1 MPNNKAKIDE
11 TAKID
16 PSAKIGSN
24 VTIGAF
30 SIIGPNVEIGE
41 NTWVG
46 PHVVIARN
54 TRIGKNNK
62 IYQFSSVGE
71 DPQDLKFKGEETWLE
86 IGDNNLIREG
96 CTLSRG
102 TAQAITTTKIG
113 SNNLL
118 MAYVHIAHDC
128 ILGDNNILANN
139 VTLAGHV
146 IIENDVTIGGF
157 AVFKQFV
164 RVGSY
169 SFIAATA
176 GVTKDVMPYV
186 IISNHH
192 GGVSKAY
199 GLNLVGLKRKG
210 FNSDTIRKLQAA
222 YKIIFNDNLTVA
234 EALPKLE
241 AMLPECPEVER
252 MITMLRN
259 SKIGV
264 TREL

>member
-1 MPNNKAKIDE
+1 MQIDS

-16 PSAKIGSN
+16 PSVKIAEN
-24 VTIGAF
+24 VSVGPY
-30 SIIGPNVEIGE
+30 SIIGPNVEIGA

-54 TRIGKNNK
+54 TKIGKNNR
-62 IYQFSSVGE
+62 IYQFASIGE

-86 IGDNNLIREG
+86 IGDNNLFREG
-96 CTLSRG
+96 CTINRG

-113 SNNLL
+113 NNNLF

-128 ILGDNNILANN
+128 VIGNNNIFANN
-139 VTLAGHV
+139 ATLAGHV
-146 IIENDVTIGGF
+146 IIEDNVNIGGF
-157 AVFKQFV
+157 AVFRQFV
-164 RVGSY
+164 RAGSY
-169 SFIAATA
+169 SFVAATA
-176 GVTKDVMPYV
+176 GVTKDILPYV

-210 FNSDTIRKLQAA
+210 FSSETIRKMQAA
-222 YKIIFNDNLTVA
+222 YKIIFNEGLTV
-234 EALPKLE
+234 EEVLPKLE

-252 MITMLRN
+252 MLTMLKT